1 MKIKEKIEELKKI
14 FKETKNSKIHML
26 ILKKTRPELSNEE
39 VSSIL
44 VLPTR
49 TFYKWQKKYNDGG
62 LKKLLYDGRV
72 NNGKTAAISGKVLK
86 NLEKEVR
93 NPNSPFT
100 SYIQIQKWL
109 KETQNIDIKY
119 KALHKF
125 MTKKLKTKLKVARPS
140 HIKKKGRI

>member
-1 MKIKEKIEELKKI
+1 MAALTMVKK
-14 FKETKNSKIHML
+14 
-26 ILKKTRPELSNEE
+26 
-39 VSSIL
+39 
-44 VLPTR
+44 
-49 TFYKWQKKYNDGG
+49 
-62 LKKLLYDGRV
+62 
-72 NNGKTAAISGKVLK
+72 AAISGKVLK

-125 MTKKLKTKLKVARPS
+125 MTKK
-140 HIKKKGRI
+140 IKDQII